1 MISYSNAKHVLSPMN
16 LPGTKPDW
24 SKSIL
29 FFKTVLNL
37 LVIDPAAILYE
48 VFKRVMGLQFFKKC
62 LSLSTFVRQVIIP

>member
-1 MISYSNAKHVLSPMN
+1 MISYSKHVFSPMN

-24 SKSIL
+24 SKSSIV
-29 FFKTVLNL
+29 FKTVLHL

-62 LSLSTFVRQVIIP
+62 LSLSAFNLLGK